1 MGILTKHQIKEYLE
15 REELITN
22 AHKKEDGSFDIEPAS
37 YDLRAG
43 TLMWKEY
50 NPKTKLFHTCS
61 KKFDP
66 QKSLNEQTQTIQPG
80 QVMFVITYE
89 ELKLPKNLCGTV
101 YAKNQFS
108 RDGILAWTTGHIDP
122 GIKCPIVVRLIN
134 FRSIPYTI
142 RLGEPVYTVV
152 FHELSKTDEAQLES
166 HNPITMEETISK
178 TLKAADSILGNALH
192 DIALT
197 KEFIKKDEFSSL
209 FAKQFFKTTWGW
221 IIIILGIIATI
232 MAIVK

>member
-1 MGILTKHQIKEYLE
+1 MGILTKYQIKEYLE
-15 REELITN
+15 RGELIIN
-22 AHKKEDGSFDIEPAS
+22 AHRKEDGSFDVEPAS

-43 TLMWKEY
+43 ILIWKEY
-50 NPKTKLFHTCS
+50 NFQTKLFHTCS

-89 ELKLPKNLCGTV
+89 ELKMPKNLCGTV

-122 GIKCPIVVRLIN
+122 GINCPIVVRLIN

-152 FHELSKTDEAQLES
+152 FHELSNIEEGLLEI
-166 HNPITMEETISK
+166 HKPITMDDTISK
-178 TLKAADSILGNALH
+178 TLKAADSILGNALN
-192 DIALT
+192 DISLT
-197 KEFIKKDEFSSL
+197 QDFINKDEFASL
-209 FAKQFFKTTWGW
+209 FAKQFFKTAWGW

-232 MAIVK
+232 MSIVK